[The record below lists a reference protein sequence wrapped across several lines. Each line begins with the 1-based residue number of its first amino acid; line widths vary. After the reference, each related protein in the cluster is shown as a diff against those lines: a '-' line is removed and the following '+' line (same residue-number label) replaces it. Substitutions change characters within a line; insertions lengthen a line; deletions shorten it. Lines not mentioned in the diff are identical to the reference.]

1 MKMKTLL
8 ALPLSVFLF
17 SAAHAD
23 TLKVEMLNKR
33 SDGKRMVYS
42 EDISRVNVGDTVTWV
57 PTSKGHNVH
66 FISGPDGFKL
76 PKKSKLNKEYSMTF
90 DVPGVYLYQCTPH
103 KAMGMIALIVVGDD
117 TSNKSQIA
125 KTRVF
130 GKSKKKLKGLIGE
143 L

>member
-8 ALPLSVFLF
+8 TLPLSVFLF

-57 PTSKGHNVH
+57 LHQRAITSTLSLVQMV
-66 FISGPDGFKL
+66 
-76 PKKSKLNKEYSMTF
+76 LN
-90 DVPGVYLYQCTPH
+90 YQR
-103 KAMGMIALIVVGDD
+103 KV
-117 TSNKSQIA
+117 N
-125 KTRVF
+125 
-130 GKSKKKLKGLIGE
+130 
-143 L
+143 

>member
-23 TLKVEMLNKR
+23 ILKVEMLNKR

-76 PKKSKLNKEYSMTF
+76 PKKSKLNKEYSFTF
-90 DVPGVYLYQCTPH
+90 EIPGVYLYQCTPH
-103 KAMGMIALIVVGDD
+103 KGLGMIALVVVGGD
-117 TSNKSQIA
+117 TSNKDQIA

-130 GKSKKKLKGLIGE
+130 GKSKKTLKGLIGE

>member
-23 TLKVEMLNKR
+23 TVSVEMLNKR
-33 SDGKRMVYS
+33 PDKQRMVYS
-42 EDISRVNVGDTVTWV
+42 EDITRINVGDTITWL

-117 TSNKSQIA
+117 TSNKSQVA

-130 GKSKKKLKGLIGE
+130 GKSNKKLKGLIGE

>member
-1 MKMKTLL
+1 MKMQTLV
-8 ALPLSVFLF
+8 ALPLSVFLL

-23 TLKVEMLNKR
+23 TVSVEMLNKR
-33 SDGKRMVYS
+33 PDKQRMVYS
-42 EDISRVNVGDTVTWV
+42 EDITRINVGDTITWL

-117 TSNKSQIA
+117 TSNKSQVA

>member
-1 MKMKTLL
+1 MKIKTLL
-8 ALPLSVFLF
+8 ALPLSVFLL

-23 TLKVEMLNKR
+23 TVSVEMLNKR
-33 SDGKRMVYS
+33 PDKQRMVYS
-42 EDISRVNVGDTVTWV
+42 EDITRINVGDTITWL

-117 TSNKSQIA
+117 TSNKSRVA

>member
-17 SAAHAD
+17 SAANAD
-23 TLKVEMLNKR
+23 TVSVEMLNKR
-33 SDGKRMVYS
+33 PDKQRMVYS
-42 EDISRVNVGDTVTWV
+42 EDITRINVGDTITWL

-117 TSNKSQIA
+117 TSNKSRVA

>member
-23 TLKVEMLNKR
+23 TVRVEMLNKR
-33 SDGKRMVYS
+33 PDKQRMVYS
-42 EDISRVNVGDTVTWV
+42 EDITRINVGDTITWL

-117 TSNKSQIA
+117 TSNKSQVA

>member
-17 SAAHAD
+17 SAAHAA

-76 PKKSKLNKEYSMTF
+76 PKKSKLNKEYSFTF
-90 DVPGVYLYQCTPH
+90 EIPGVYLYQCTPH
-103 KAMGMIALIVVGDD
+103 KGLGMIALVVVGDD
-117 TSNKSQIA
+117 TSNKGEIA

-130 GKSKKKLKGLIGE
+130 GKSKKTLKGLIGE